1 MSLMLHCGSHYVS
14 ADDLRN
20 RVDETPSE
28 TETWKP
34 ISHHG
39 FLEQVKAGLDRKNFT
54 VTEEAH
60 GLTTQGAQYFGLMA
74 LQGEGLNEHD
84 QEYEIVLG
92 LRNSHDKKFSA
103 NVGLGSKVFVCDN
116 LSFIADFQ
124 IGRRHTSKLFADLPG
139 RIDSVIGQAIA
150 CRQIQDQRI
159 DFLKSTNFD
168 TLLGDQ
174 TDRYVHDIA
183 IKALDEKIVTGSS
196 IPRVL
201 NQWRKPRHNE
211 FQPRTGW
218 SLFNSF
224 TEVTKRQHAGNSMV
238 TTRKLH
244 TLLYDFCQ
252 SISA

>member
-1 MSLMLHCGSHYVS
+1 MVEALSGNWGILLILL
-14 ADDLRN
+14 LRFTSI
-20 RVDETPSE
+20 VI
-28 TETWKP
+28 P
-34 ISHHG
+34 ILPGTYCLLISG
-39 FLEQVKAGLDRKNFT
+39 YL
-54 VTEEAH
+54 
-60 GLTTQGAQYFGLMA
+60 FGLVN
-74 LQGEGLNEHD
+74 GL
-84 QEYEIVLG
+84 L
-92 LRNSHDKKFSA
+92 
-103 NVGLGSKVFVCDN
+103 

-159 DFLKSTNFD
+159 DFLKNTNFD